1 MCLTFSQV
9 TEHDGW
15 GLTASHALRLH
26 LLCVKLT
33 FSSYCALLLHSLAC
47 AVPFAGKP
55 PAEMQ
60 GLWNFKATEHNC
72 STTSHVLCLHPL
84 QEDLLLK
91 CRACGF
97 VSEVDPRSRL
107 NSFVVKN
114 PPEVKISKEEKK

>member
-1 MCLTFSQV
+1 MSPNTLTILCGV
-9 TEHDGW
+9 KKPGP
-15 GLTASHALRLH
+15 H
-26 LLCVKLT
+26 L
-33 FSSYCALLLHSLAC
+33 
-47 AVPFAGKP
+47 
-55 PAEMQ
+55 
-60 GLWNFKATEHNC
+60 
-72 STTSHVLCLHPL
+72 L